1 MILSDD
7 LKAQDSVNAF
17 TFLYMGDRG
26 NAKVALEFMKERVE
40 EVRRK

>member
-17 TFLYMGDRG
+17 TFLFMGNRG
-26 NAKVALEFMKERVE
+26 NARTALQFVIDNVE
-40 EVRRK
+40 EIRRK